1 MKPADTKRTME
12 AVTVDATEVGLLLT
26 PATVLMPTPA
36 IAPADCEREGGAEI
50 QAGGLSSL
58 SSLQLLAPL
67 HTWVFETH

>member
-36 IAPADCEREGGAEI
+36 IAPADCGREGGAEI
-50 QAGGLSSL
+50 QAGGLEKLENIFSISFD
-58 SSLQLLAPL
+58 S
-67 HTWVFETH
+67 VVE